1 MPAAAVTGQWP
12 ALLVTAAAVTLSVLL
27 ALWCDAR
34 RHARR
39 ERAENA
45 RLRARL
51 ATYTRILAPLPDAVR
66 AGRAAVIPPHELT
79 ALALLVEQEGPDG
92 DDIAALELLLH
103 RPPGTL
109 DTGNK

>member
-1 MPAAAVTGQWP
+1 MTGPWP
-12 ALLVTAAAVTLSVLL
+12 ALLTIAVAAGLSVLL

-34 RHARR
+34 RHVER
-39 ERAENA
+39 ERAENL

-51 ATYTRILAPLPDAVR
+51 ATITGILAPLPDAVR
-66 AGRAAVIPPHELT
+66 AGRAAVIPPNDL
-79 ALALLVEQEGPDG
+79 AVLALLVEQEGPDG
-92 DDIAALELLLH
+92 DEIAALEVLLH